1 MVIAVVVLLCEN
13 PGAGATR
20 SLSENTSGENPV
32 MMSHAVQGETQDGPV
47 GESLKSHRRISST
60 DPGVPPHH
68 AKPCVAHLD
77 DNGQDIFICPP

>member
-1 MVIAVVVLLCEN
+1 MVIAVVVLLCEK

-20 SLSENTSGENPV
+20 SLRENTSGENQV
-32 MMSHAVQGETQDGPV
+32 MTNRVVQGGTQDKPV